1 MDDKN
6 LDKVK
11 KWGSDNLSGLLAIIA
26 GIILIVITYKI
37 ILNLIV
43 FSAGIMLVYFG
54 FARLRIKQV
63 TDFMDKM
70 REWFRK
76 LIFSQ

>member
-6 LDKVK
+6 INKVK

-26 GIILIVITYKI
+26 GIILLVITYKI

-54 FARLRIKQV
+54 FARLQIKQV